1 MGSKQRGIAETI
13 LVVILM
19 TLFIAPVVIHE
30 AGPDA
35 YYKQG
40 RK

>member
-13 LVVILM
+13 LVILLM

-30 AGPDA
+30 TGPHA
-35 YYKQG
+35 YHKQG
-40 RK
+40 RA